1 MLITGFPYH
10 LFVFIIFYKVSIR
23 IWKKFRILYFKQVK
37 KCTFALNLANSEIWQ
52 DEKIKKT
59 QASIC

>member
-1 MLITGFPYH
+1 MLITGLPYH
-10 LFVFIIFYKVSIR
+10 LFVFIIFYKGSIR

-37 KCTFALNLANSEIWQ
+37 ICTFALNLANSETWQ
-52 DEKIKKT
+52 DEKIKNT

>member
-1 MLITGFPYH
+1 MLITGFPDH
-10 LFVFIIFYKVSIR
+10 LFVFIVFYKVSIR

-37 KCTFALNLANSEIWQ
+37 KYTFALNLAKSEIWQ
-52 DEKIKKT
+52 DGKIKKT